1 MNGLDGNF
9 IIFHDGAEQ
18 ERGEGVEIR

>member
-1 MNGLDGNF
+1 MNGLDGNS